1 MVRSGSHGSGRS
13 LEAGNTTCRLG
24 TVVKDHSRKA
34 VGHYE
39 SRGEGIVFD
48 MDTSTTY
55 TDELYMID
63 AGSSG

>member
-1 MVRSGSHGSGRS
+1 M
-13 LEAGNTTCRLG
+13 
-24 TVVKDHSRKA
+24 KDHSRKA